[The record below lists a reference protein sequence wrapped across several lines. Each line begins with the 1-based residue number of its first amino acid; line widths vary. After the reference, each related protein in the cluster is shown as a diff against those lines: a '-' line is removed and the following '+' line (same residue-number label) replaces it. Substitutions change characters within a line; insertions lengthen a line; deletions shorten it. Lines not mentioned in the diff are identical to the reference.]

1 MDADAEFQEFLA
13 GVQALRD
20 GRVGG
25 VEVAVAA
32 LPSIGQMLVAGLVQ
46 PEGGNLSLEVARWVA
61 DEQGLGSRV
70 AAERTLKLETAEEFR
85 AAQRLLEQAEAVLPE
100 RRVEDRDAAVL
111 GHAEGLAVSIGRPPG
126 EPLWVLLSRV
136 DGESGVA
143 VPVAEW
149 AALTAVLA
157 EAERSLARAGIIA
170 TGPAA
175 LH

>member
-100 RRVEDRDAAVL
+100 RRGGGQGGGGFCPPR
-111 GHAEGLAVSIGRPPG
+111 GGPPRPP
-126 EPLWVLLSRV
+126 
-136 DGESGVA
+136 
-143 VPVAEW
+143 
-149 AALTAVLA
+149 
-157 EAERSLARAGIIA
+157 AGPP
-170 TGPAA
+170 PAPWG
-175 LH
+175 